1 MITKSKMNRKVYG
14 VQAYGGGRHL
24 QRGESKQNILCQR
37 FLELGLRGVP
47 TSQKSQVVEP
57 QGIFQTYKFMQ

>member
-1 MITKSKMNRKVYG
+1 MINKSKMNRIVCG

-24 QRGESKQNILCQR
+24 QRGESKENILCPT

-57 QGIFQTYKFMQ
+57 QRIFQTYKFMQ